1 MAPVAMQDLLV
12 KIFSSS
18 KNYIACV
25 LKGYQYW
32 QVWDLEQRQIAS
44 TLQWDSNITAF
55 SVIFASSYM
64 YEVAILYCISIWN
77 LFISIKGV

>member
-1 MAPVAMQDLLV
+1 MVPVAMQAYV
-12 KIFSSS
+12 EICSRTR
-18 KNYIACV
+18 NHIACV
-25 LKGYQYW
+25 LTGYQYW

-64 YEVAILYCISIWN
+64 YEIAILYCISIWN